1 MLQGMFSKEG
11 EDEMSCRSC
20 AVSVQETAKETK
32 KSKSSASKKVLVK
45 TASKVEEAPVQTEA
59 KDEKTAETKVEEA
72 PEQLQAAA
80 NKEAC
85 ENWMKEC
92 RTDFNVD
99 ACMSYKGF
107 CLHSETADADTKGLL
122 DGLAGPD
129 PEAVA
134 DPTEELS
141 EKATDVVK
149 PAAES
154 AEADPA
160 DGSEDRDVEEAEA
173 ATGEIRGEISAAGAG
188 EAGVK
193 EPKTLPE
200 APASSEESV
209 EGEEATEEVPT
220 EAEEAEKIAEKAE
233 EAPAEAEAEETE
245 ESPNSSQFSIHY
257 SERKGSQR
265 SAALDL
271 VHVRGNCL
279 TVLLGI
285 GWCFA
290 LGFCSSRVALLL
302 LLLKPP
308 RQYHAHYDRHHHA
321 SICAT
326 SITAP
331 APAPPPQ
338 VLQQMQIATTCH
350 GRSSRSQS
358 VFHVATLCCV
368 ELTVDQMA

>member
-1 MLQGMFSKEG
+1 MFQGIFRKEG
-11 EDEMSCRSC
+11 GDEMSCHSC

-45 TASKVEEAPVQTEA
+45 TASRVEEAPVETES

-141 EKATDVVK
+141 EKATDVLK

-173 ATGEIRGEISAAGAG
+173 ATGEIRGEISKAGDG
-188 EAGVK
+188 EAGVGTDK

-245 ESPNSSQFSIHY
+245 ESPNSSQFSI
-257 SERKGSQR
+257 
-265 SAALDL
+265 
-271 VHVRGNCL
+271 
-279 TVLLGI
+279 TVLKGKEVS
-285 GWCFA
+285 G
-290 LGFCSSRVALLL
+290 
-302 LLLKPP
+302 
-308 RQYHAHYDRHHHA
+308 
-321 SICAT
+321 
-326 SITAP
+326 
-331 APAPPPQ
+331 
-338 VLQQMQIATTCH
+338 QQH
-350 GRSSRSQS
+350 
-358 VFHVATLCCV
+358 
-368 ELTVDQMA
+368 LT